1 MPCGNENDAS
11 KVFKRERLVGN
22 SLLRGYCSQKIV
34 MAEMIKLGGF
44 ESFAGRNASN
54 CGVRSPEKPAL
65 EPLRQNSR
73 ESDGVSFLQKLP

>member
-1 MPCGNENDAS
+1 
-11 KVFKRERLVGN
+11 
-22 SLLRGYCSQKIV
+22 